1 MEADQTSGERGEGRV
16 VGIICRTAWRFRKRP
31 GFIGWPS
38 LWMFDAPRTWQ
49 ICRHYLRR
57 RCAECRADRAK
68 LAKGQK
74 PPNAIFNYC
83 AETKN
88 GQVSLTRSQILS
100 LPDPVAVKPT
110 SSCVPATRLPLFER
124 RIETFRLSVPQ
135 SHQRQLGKTPTSLA
149 RRRCRWR
156 STICRDNNSRSSCPC
171 SSTGARDTRHLN
183 CRMPVLT
190 RSKACWPPE
199 RGKGRPLPRRPSRC
213 PMAGSQAKVC

>member
-1 MEADQTSGERGEGRV
+1 MEADQTSGERSEGRV

-57 RCAECRADRAK
+57 RCSECRADRTK

-88 GQVSLTRSQILS
+88 GEVSLPRSQIL
-100 LPDPVAVKPT
+100 
-110 SSCVPATRLPLFER
+110 E
-124 RIETFRLSVPQ
+124 
-135 SHQRQLGKTPTSLA
+135 
-149 RRRCRWR
+149 
-156 STICRDNNSRSSCPC
+156 IC
-171 SSTGARDTRHLN
+171 
-183 CRMPVLT
+183 
-190 RSKACWPPE
+190 E
-199 RGKGRPLPRRPSRC
+199 RGRLWQRNSPPTPEYS
-213 PMAGSQAKVC
+213 AAF